1 MWILKGVS
9 LGAAFFVAGTIGFLL
24 LTVFSP
30 FSASKATGISALAGL
45 TTSNPFWW
53 TALVACLILGCCIVA
68 SWPVRV
74 PSPH

>member
-1 MWILKGVS
+1 
-9 LGAAFFVAGTIGFLL
+9 LL

-30 FSASKATGISALAGL
+30 FSASKATGISALAGM

-53 TALVACLILGCCIVA
+53 TALVACLILGWCIVA